1 MNQINYSHD
10 RTITADEFIDLLN
23 RSTLAQRRPV
33 HDRERIATMLEHAN
47 LICTAWDGDTLVGVA
62 RSVTDFAFCCY
73 LSDLAVDAAYQ
84 QRGIGT
90 ELIRITQA
98 RLHPEAKIVLLA
110 APDAR
115 GYYPKIGMTQHP
127 SAWSVP
133 ASPPLPKRAGIPDH
147 S

>member
-10 RTITADEFIDLLN
+10 RAITADEFIDLLN
-23 RSTLAQRRPV
+23 RSTLGQRRPV
-33 HDRERIATMLEHAN
+33 HDRERIAAMLEHAN
-47 LICTAWDGDTLVGVA
+47 LICTAWDGDMLVGVA

-84 QRGIGT
+84 RRGIGT
-90 ELIRITQA
+90 ELIRKTQA

-115 GYYPKIGMTQHP
+115 DYYPRIGMTQHP
-127 SAWSVP
+127 SAWTVP
-133 ASPPLPKRAGIPDH
+133 ASPPLPRGAGIPDH
-147 S
+147 G